1 MYPDTAIS
9 RAIDPWLAR
18 AGVALSWIWLVL
30 LIVIVT
36 NVVLR
41 YLFSEG
47 RIEFEEL
54 QWHLYSFGFLVGLSY
69 AYQADAHIR
78 VDVLHERFPLR
89 LKAWVE
95 LYGTLLLTLPFL
107 VVILIYAVP
116 FVASSFALSE
126 VSSSPGGLP
135 YRWLI
140 KAMLPIGFGLLLLA
154 VVARLSRVWAY
165 LFLQER
171 RDADE

>member
-1 MYPDTAIS
+1 MYPQTRVS
-9 RAIDPWLAR
+9 RVIDPWLAR
-18 AGVALSWIWLVL
+18 LGTWLSWIWLVL
-30 LIVIVT
+30 LLVIVA
-36 NVVLR
+36 NVILR

-78 VDVLHERFPLR
+78 VDVLHERFSPR

-95 LYGTLLLTLPFL
+95 LYGTLLLTLPFVAL
-107 VVILIYAVP
+107 VLVYGIP
-116 FVASSFALSE
+116 FVASSFALGE

-135 YRWLI
+135 FRWLI
-140 KAMLPIGFGLLLLA
+140 KAMLPIGFVLLLLA
-154 VVARLSRVWAY
+154 VIARLSRVWAF
-165 LFLQER
+165 LFFGAHD
-171 RDADE
+171 DAR